1 MPASTR
7 SSSPTR
13 RRRAWPRTNCATPN
27 GRPTRT
33 ASPGPPAGWWLTGS
47 SSGCGRGRSSPRS
60 ATPSAAQTWGSSR
73 ADGTP
78 RPGTA
83 VTGEESYPFAT
94 VGGTTLGMDLH
105 RPPQAGA
112 PLVLYVHGGGWRS
125 GDRAD
130 AGATRLAPLAARGV
144 TVASVDYRLVP
155 DATFP
160 DQLHDLKGA
169 VRWLRAHGTSL
180 GVRTDRLGIWGASAG
195 AYLGS
200 LLALTA
206 HEGEFEGTVGGN
218 LEQPS
223 DVQAVVHWF
232 GQSDL
237 LASRPRRGIEARLL
251 PFAFEAGLLGV
262 TSMAEAADRARGLS
276 LLARV
281 SPTAPPFLIA
291 HGDRDHIVAQSEGEA
306 LHDALSRAGTDTQF
320 MLL

>member
-1 MPASTR
+1 MTSVMVERGHVFTTAGDTPLGLDLY
-7 SSSPTR
+7 
-13 RRRAWPRTNCATPN
+13 RAPH
-27 GRPTRT
+27 
-33 ASPGPPAGWWLTGS
+33 
-47 SSGCGRGRSSPRS
+47 
-60 ATPSAAQTWGSSR
+60 
-73 ADGTP
+73 AD
-78 RPGTA
+78 
-83 VTGEESYPFAT
+83 
-94 VGGTTLGMDLH
+94 
-105 RPPQAGA
+105 A

-130 AGATRLAPLAARGV
+130 AGTERLLPLAAYGV

-155 DATFP
+155 GATFP
-160 DQLHDLKGA
+160 DQVHDLKGA
-169 VRWLRAHGTSL
+169 VRWLRAYGPSL

-206 HEGEFEGTVGGN
+206 GEVEFEGTVGGN

-232 GQSDL
+232 GQSNL
-237 LASRPRRGIEARLL
+237 LASGSRSDIEARLL

-262 TSMAEAADRARGLS
+262 TSMAEAADRARDLS

-291 HGDRDHIVAQSEGEA
+291 HGDRDHIVAPSEGEA

-320 MLL
+320 MLLGGAGHEGPEFARPTTLAMTAAWLRSKLTDSVTS